1 MALSSATLLNAR
13 SLKTILVNA
22 HLVKDLQLG
31 PRNIVPRCD
40 RVLPTTW
47 EAAGAFLAWRWNGS
61 YTKSFS
67 KGLLVVK
74 EMMWTLKPEVCLK
87 GPQLENFDMSGLS
100 LP

>member
-47 EAAGAFLAWRWNGS
+47 KLQDLFWHGDGMEATPNLSVRG
-61 YTKSFS
+61 FS
-67 KGLLVVK
+67 L
-74 EMMWTLKPEVCLK
+74 
-87 GPQLENFDMSGLS
+87 
-100 LP
+100 